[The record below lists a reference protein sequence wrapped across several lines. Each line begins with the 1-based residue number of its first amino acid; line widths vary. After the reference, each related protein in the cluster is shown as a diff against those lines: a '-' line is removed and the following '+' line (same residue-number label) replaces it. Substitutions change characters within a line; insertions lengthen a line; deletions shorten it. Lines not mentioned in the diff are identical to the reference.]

1 VWIFRRTRWIA
12 LFTTDLTLSVQEIIE
27 YYAARWK
34 IEAGFK
40 KLNQEIGSSKTQS
53 RNLQEVIN
61 HLNFCM
67 MATSVIWIYAMNLDK
82 TPKRRHEVKD
92 RNHYAFSENKFHR
105 SGPAPHG
112 RVRHLRET

>member
-1 VWIFRRTRWIA
+1 
-12 LFTTDLTLSVQEIIE
+12 
-27 YYAARWK
+27 
-34 IEAGFK
+34 
-40 KLNQEIGSSKTQS
+40 
-53 RNLQEVIN
+53 
-61 HLNFCM
+61 M

-82 TPKRRHEVKD
+82 TPNRRHEVKD